1 MAYSTAASASI
12 PDPKW
17 MAMHFTVDPG
27 VSPTLTAFDIGL
39 LLFHKLEFPR
49 NGVNLQIDPSAYKVL
64 KIKIPGDYD
73 YSKHLSASGIVLR
86 KGLTVLPMMEARK
99 DKWVRITRLP
109 PEVDNFQVEQV
120 LRLFGK
126 QLSPVRFIPLEVK
139 KSETQDEYAK
149 LVSMIPSTDRSVNMI
164 IEQHIP
170 SFISIDG
177 KKVKL

>member
-27 VSPTLTAFDIGL
+27 VSPTLTASDIGL

-49 NGVNLQIDPSAYKVL
+49 NGVILQIDPSAYKVL

-73 YSKHLSASGIVLR
+73 YSRHLSASGIVLR

-109 PEVDNFQVEQV
+109 PEVDNFHVEQGKFNFTTYITRNPF
-120 LRLFGK
+120 RLSSL
-126 QLSPVRFIPLEVK
+126 QLPAIFEPTGGGGEAG
-139 KSETQDEYAK
+139 DPPDA
-149 LVSMIPSTDRSVNMI
+149 
-164 IEQHIP
+164 H
-170 SFISIDG
+170 
-177 KKVKL
+177 